1 MSSLFDL
8 PFEDEPD
15 ATADRKAEPEVH
27 DRPPTGSDVLTDHPH
42 RQRVDR
48 GHQRPARNRMRTSG
62 LRAKFLCRLW
72 NTGHLYFTLK
82 DRAPS

>member
-1 MSSLFDL
+1 
-8 PFEDEPD
+8 
-15 ATADRKAEPEVH
+15 
-27 DRPPTGSDVLTDHPH
+27 
-42 RQRVDR
+42 
-48 GHQRPARNRMRTSG
+48 MRTSG